1 MPVIPV
7 PAMSNATFFDG
18 TPLAPNDVCVPMILV
33 VDGNGKI
40 ASYRGNTV
48 TMQDVRDPEVAG
60 FEVAQAPATYTFAP
74 SAGTVSDDASGT
86 IAVYHVVS
94 TALETAASLSNIVTA
109 FGEGFGVASV
119 AAYAANS
126 SVSLSALSGLGTSN
140 VHDSGAGSF
149 RPVAEGDSVY
159 SHILV
164 EDPNGRMAAVSQF
177 VDHVQDYTPPAGLD
191 GVGIGMVTSTSVQV
205 TGLSGI
211 TDGGGLAT
219 VTVHHNISDTLTGA
233 TSAAIAVTGGA
244 VASDAF
250 TLSSLDDATP
260 YYLWVSAED
269 AAGNAAAAVR
279 IGSAETPDATD
290 PTISGFDVSQG
301 AGTENYTFSATAG
314 TVADNVDGYVDA
326 FLVLSPSASLG
337 AGDIQAIAG
346 ADGANLQT
354 GEKALDHAYTS
365 APGTFDITALSL
377 STDRYSNGFGF
388 GFTAITQ
395 ASPDL
400 YAYILVVDAAGNAS
414 SAISAGGAKAV
425 VDRTPPTYSGTLT
438 ASASGSDAITVSGL
452 DGWSDAGGSGIGG
465 VTAYCGTTAP
475 FGNSA
480 SDTAAW
486 VALGTTLSASV
497 ASVGDASVA
506 VTGLEAD
513 TPYYVRATAVDAA
526 GNVSA
531 VVATADA
538 TVSTDAAVS
547 TSHTDGFDAE
557 HTVSVPQ
564 TLPPSQSVDLD
575 YTTTLS
581 VSGATL
587 RVRAYAVDTSD
598 LNFYLQFRHVPTGKE
613 TRLQANVSS
622 GGNANTMYVKRQVG
636 STESDLVAPA
646 YYGSVEAQAHT
657 YILRFDNGAG
667 VLIGQVWDASGTE
680 VFDSREAFASSVTD
694 THAAGDDWIVQFRV
708 EGVGAEAALTEYA
721 YYPQYIPDEYLG
733 ADGSVLTP
741 FMGFDPLTQTLYDST
756 DPATQTIL
764 TVPHSL
770 SSGNPIF
777 VETVPTADGLTPD
790 FVIRAFVTGA
800 DFSASDRL
808 TLVAYDADN
817 PGTILGGGRIVA
829 GAEALSGLNCAVD
842 RIEVLTTPRGPDVL
856 QQTNVMWMDTVYS
869 PIQADGTGGNNAMY
883 TAQFQNNDGSRV
895 EKWYERHK
903 FSYPPHT
910 FTQGAAPAG
919 PYLPADHLTGA
930 RFGGVDQSLVINNV
944 SRFSSVAM
952 TAFAVFKPAGT
963 PDPGVTR
970 SVLANSSAAGSH
982 FCIRDAHVQL
992 TTSQTSYPAGS
1003 IPSPDGWSVVA
1014 CQVAT
1019 NAQVAWIDGVKF
1031 VNTNDTTSGSDGKF
1045 AIGSEGG
1052 QSTEFFAGEVGEV
1065 ILVDRLMTEVELDA
1079 VNAYLM
1085 AKWAT
1090 V

>member
-1 MPVIPV
+1 
-7 PAMSNATFFDG
+7 MSNATFFDG

-33 VDGNGKI
+33 VDSNGKM
-40 ASYRGNTV
+40 ASYRGNPITV
-48 TMQDVRDPEVAG
+48 QDVRDPDVAG

-425 VDRTPPTYSGTLT
+425 SDRTPPTYSGTLT

-531 VVATADA
+531 VVTTADA
-538 TVSTDAAVS
+538 TVTDTVDSLCEFDPTFGTYLQTRSASLSYWWKRDVS
-547 TSHTDGFDAE
+547 GNSQRSYFNLTGGSKYQHWVEYGTSHNLYVSNANNDNIATTALNEWHHVVVTVDQNVVRMYINNALIRTITNHTTSTGANMLVRDGGVVYMANITIFDY
-557 HTVSVPQ
+557 P
-564 TLPPSQSVDLD
+564 
-575 YTTTLS
+575 LS
-581 VSGATL
+581 VA
-587 RVRAYAVDTSD
+587 
-598 LNFYLQFRHVPTGKE
+598 
-613 TRLQANVSS
+613 
-622 GGNANTMYVKRQVG
+622 QV
-636 STESDLVAPA
+636 
-646 YYGSVEAQAHT
+646 
-657 YILRFDNGAG
+657 
-667 VLIGQVWDASGTE
+667 
-680 VFDSREAFASSVTD
+680 
-694 THAAGDDWIVQFRV
+694 
-708 EGVGAEAALTEYA
+708 
-721 YYPQYIPDEYLG
+721 
-733 ADGSVLTP
+733 
-741 FMGFDPLTQTLYDST
+741 
-756 DPATQTIL
+756 
-764 TVPHSL
+764 
-770 SSGNPIF
+770 
-777 VETVPTADGLTPD
+777 
-790 FVIRAFVTGA
+790 
-800 DFSASDRL
+800 
-808 TLVAYDADN
+808 
-817 PGTILGGGRIVA
+817 
-829 GAEALSGLNCAVD
+829 
-842 RIEVLTTPRGPDVL
+842 
-856 QQTNVMWMDTVYS
+856 TNVYET
-869 PIQADGTGGNNAMY
+869 
-883 TAQFQNNDGSRV
+883 TA
-895 EKWYERHK
+895 
-903 FSYPPHT
+903 P
-910 FTQGAAPAG
+910 
-919 PYLPADHLTGA
+919 
-930 RFGGVDQSLVINNV
+930 
-944 SRFSSVAM
+944 
-952 TAFAVFKPAGT
+952 
-963 PDPGVTR
+963 
-970 SVLANSSAAGSH
+970 
-982 FCIRDAHVQL
+982 
-992 TTSQTSYPAGS
+992 
-1003 IPSPDGWSVVA
+1003 
-1014 CQVAT
+1014 
-1019 NAQVAWIDGVKF
+1019 
-1031 VNTNDTTSGSDGKF
+1031 
-1045 AIGSEGG
+1045 
-1052 QSTEFFAGEVGEV
+1052 
-1065 ILVDRLMTEVELDA
+1065 
-1079 VNAYLM
+1079 
-1085 AKWAT
+1085 
-1090 V
+1090 